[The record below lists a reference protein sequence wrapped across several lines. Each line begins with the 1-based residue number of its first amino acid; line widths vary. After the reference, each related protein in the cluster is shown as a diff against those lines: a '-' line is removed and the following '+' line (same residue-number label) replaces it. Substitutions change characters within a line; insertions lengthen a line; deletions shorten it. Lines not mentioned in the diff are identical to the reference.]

1 MGDVSVIIG
10 MAGSIPPWITGVQWV
25 ECRVMKDYPVAP
37 DQLSAEW
44 LTKALGFPVTDF
56 DIAPLGEG
64 VGIMALVSRVRV
76 RSPDRAPVSVIV
88 KFPSPSADNRAVA
101 HTYDMYGK
109 EVRFYQKIAPAISMR
124 TPACHYAAFDPTN
137 DDFVLVMEDVGH
149 MRIGDQ
155 VAGCTLEEAKRVLSA
170 VAALHA
176 EGWQPDH
183 IEGLASH
190 NNPAQRDGMIG
201 GWQVGW
207 PVVKERFP
215 DLIPPAA
222 LATGDRMPDAVG
234 RLLEEMCREPV
245 CLIHTDVRLD
255 NVFFG
260 DDEIVFV
267 DWQAVCTS
275 APEQDVAYFVT
286 QSVAP
291 EVRAQ
296 DDLVKFYH
304 GELTGHGIDYSLD
317 RCRER
322 YRVSAL
328 YLLCFA
334 VVIAGTLDLANERG
348 ARLGRTLLRNAFAAL
363 DEMDAFALLN

>member
-1 MGDVSVIIG
+1 
-10 MAGSIPPWITGVQWV
+10 
-25 ECRVMKDYPVAP
+25 MKDYPVAP
-37 DQLSAEW
+37 EQLTAEW
-44 LTKALGFPVTDF
+44 LGTALGFPVS
-56 DIAPLGEG
+56 DIEVSSLGEG
-64 VGIMALVSRVRV
+64 VGIMALVRRVRF
-76 RSPDRAPVSVIV
+76 RAADGKPSSVIV

-101 HTYDMYGK
+101 HTYDMYGR
-109 EVRFYQKIAPAISMR
+109 EVNFYRNIAPLISLP
-124 TPACHYAAFDPTN
+124 TPACYLAEFDPAD
-137 DDFVLVMEDVGH
+137 DDFVLVLEDVGH
-149 MRIGDQ
+149 LRIGDQ
-155 VAGCTLEEAKRVLSA
+155 VAGCSLEEARAVLSA
-170 VAALHA
+170 IAKFHA
-176 EGWQPDH
+176 DGWQPSPDRFGNV
-183 IEGLASH
+183 ISH

-207 PVVKERFP
+207 PVVKAQFP
-215 DLIPPAA
+215 DLIPSAA
-222 LATGDRMPDAVG
+222 LEAGDRMPDAVG
-234 RLLEEMCREPV
+234 RLLEEMCRDPV

-255 NVFFG
+255 NIFFG
-260 DDEIVFV
+260 DGEIMLV

-304 GELTGHGIDYSLD
+304 GELVSHGIDYSLE

-322 YRVSAL
+322 YRLSAL

-348 ARLGRTLLRNAFAAL
+348 AKLGRTLLRNAFHAL